1 MADQTNAKYNA
12 VMLIDDNE
20 IDNLINHKMIEAS
33 NLTDKIFTHTGAKSA
48 IEFLKNIEKLNS
60 AGESILPDL
69 IFLDIDMPLMDG
81 FQFLDE
87 FDKLSDMTKKKCKI
101 IMLTSSINPQ
111 DVNRSKKYD
120 YVKKYINK
128 PLTQDNLQKLNFWYY
143 ILVFW
148 SRKRE
153 AIRRC
158 FKTNKK
164 GCNFTAF
171 FVCLKVLDPF
181 RNPKESIYI
190 LANFCSSVSSN
201 FTYLV
206 GAK

>member
-1 MADQTNAKYNA
+1 MPENSTPRYSA

-33 NLTDKIFTHTGAKSA
+33 NITNKIFTHTGAKSA
-48 IEFLKNIEKLNS
+48 IEFLKNIEKLES
-60 AGESILPDL
+60 AGAQILPDL

-87 FDKLSDMTKKKCKI
+87 FDKLSDVTKGKCKI

-128 PLTQDNLQKLNFWYY
+128 PLTQENLEKLN
-143 ILVFW
+143 V
-148 SRKRE
+148 
-153 AIRRC
+153 
-158 FKTNKK
+158 
-164 GCNFTAF
+164 
-171 FVCLKVLDPF
+171 
-181 RNPKESIYI
+181 
-190 LANFCSSVSSN
+190 
-201 FTYLV
+201 
-206 GAK
+206 